1 MSSDTAF
8 SQEVRREV
16 VAREGGS
23 DARRPSFFR
32 RRVLRRLEDL
42 THGHL
47 EIDSGRTRHAFGV
60 QRTGELVA
68 HVTVHDERFY
78 RRVAL
83 GGTLGAAESYMEG
96 EWSTPDLTGV
106 VRLLLRNEDVLLGL
120 ESGVARLGATFARGF
135 SALRRNT
142 REGSRKNIASHYDL
156 GNDFFEKMLD
166 PTMTYSSGV
175 FASESSTLEQA
186 SRNKLDLLCQ
196 KLELSPG
203 ERLLEIGTGW
213 GSLAIHAA
221 EHYGCGVTTT
231 TISREQHRLANER
244 VKAAGLDDSVHVLE
258 RDYRDLE
265 GRFDKL
271 VSVEMIEAVGS
282 EYYDTFFG
290 KCAALLVPGGRMALQ
305 SITIRDQA
313 YERHRVETDFI
324 KRCVFPGSTIPSV
337 TALVS
342 SATRASDLRL
352 SDLRDYGPHYARTL
366 KEWRSNLEPHR
377 AWVVARYG
385 ERFYRL
391 WMLYLAY
398 CEAGFSERY
407 ISVVQMV
414 FERPKWKAS

>member
-1 MSSDTAF
+1 
-8 SQEVRREV
+8 
-16 VAREGGS
+16 
-23 DARRPSFFR
+23 
-32 RRVLRRLEDL
+32 L
-42 THGHL
+42 THGRL
-47 EIDSGRTRHAFGV
+47 EIDSGGTRHAFGTR
-60 QRTGELVA
+60 RTGELHA

-78 RRVAL
+78 RRVVL
-83 GGTLGAAESYMEG
+83 GGTLGAAESYMDG
-96 EWSTPDLTGV
+96 EWSTPDLTSV
-106 VRLLLRNEDVLLGL
+106 VRLLLRNELVMLGI
-120 ESGVARLGATFARGF
+120 ESGMARLGASFTRAF
-135 SALRRNT
+135 SALPRNT

-156 GNDFFEKMLD
+156 GNDFFQRMLD

-196 KLELSPG
+196 KLELSVG

-213 GSLAIHAA
+213 GSLALHAA
-221 EHYGCGVTTT
+221 EHYGCDVTTT
-231 TISREQHRLANER
+231 TISREQHRLASER
-244 VKAAGLDDSVHVLE
+244 VRKAGLDDVVHVLE
-258 RDYRDLE
+258 NDYRDLE

-290 KCAALLVPGGRMALQ
+290 KCSALLVPGGRMALQ

-313 YERHRVETDFI
+313 YEQHRVETDFI
-324 KRCVFPGSTIPSV
+324 KRYVFPGSTIPSV
-337 TALVS
+337 TALAE

-366 KEWRSNLEPHR
+366 SEWRKNLEPHR

-391 WMLYLAY
+391 WMFYLAY

-407 ISVVQMV
+407 ISLVQMV